1 MNCRFCKNTINNTFL
16 DLGSMPPSNA
26 YLNEINLKK
35 KEKRFPLKLFF
46 CEECYLVQT
55 EDFNKPEELFTEDYA
70 YFSSTSSSFLDHAKK
85 YFDEI
90 IPRLNLNEKNFVVEI
105 ASNDGY
111 LLKNFLE
118 SKVPCLGIE
127 PTKSTYLKSL
137 ELNIPTLNDFFNT
150 ELTNKIISK
159 YRKADLI
166 IANNVYAHV
175 PDINDFTNGIKNLLS
190 ENGVVTIEFP
200 HLMNLIKYNQFD
212 TVYHEHYSYLSI
224 SFILKIF
231 QKYGLKIYDVKKL
244 NTHGGSLRV
253 YGCHKDKKIKT
264 SIDVDKI
271 VKEEK
276 DCGLIDKQV
285 YFNLQKRAIQV
296 KDDLIKFLNEL
307 KKNNKKV
314 VAYGAA
320 AKGNTLLNYCNINT
334 ELIDYVC
341 DASVSKQNKFL
352 PGSHIEIKNPDCLD
366 EDNIDYFFILPWNI
380 KNEILKKYSYLKKKG
395 VIFFTAINGIQFL

>member
-16 DLGSMPPSNA
+16 NLGSMPPSNA

-46 CEECYLVQT
+46 CEKCYLVQT

-90 IPRLNLNEKNFVVEI
+90 ILRLNLNEKNFVVEI

-150 ELTNKIISK
+150 DLTNKIISK

-175 PDINDFTNGIKNLLS
+175 PDINDFTNGIKNLLN

-253 YGCHKDKKIKT
+253 YGCHKDKKIET
-264 SIDVDKI
+264 SVDVDKI

-276 DCGLIDKQV
+276 DCGLMDKQV

-320 AKGNTLLNYCNINT
+320 AKGNTLLNYCNINS